1 MKVRNI
7 RLREVHCAAPEA
19 TLMDIATIMRN
30 FGVGAV
36 PVCEGKKLR
45 GIVTD
50 RSIAVACIAND
61 LSGSTCLAKD
71 YLTIH
76 PRPISPDIDVEE
88 AAGIMAQT
96 KVNYLPVVENG
107 NLVGLVSLGDLAL
120 ALRDNDKLVAD
131 TLRTIAESS

>member
-19 TLMDIATIMRN
+19 TLMDIATIIRN

-36 PVCEGKKLR
+36 PVCEGKHLR
-45 GIVTD
+45 GMVTD
-50 RSIAVACIAND
+50 RNIAVACIAND

-71 YLTIH
+71 YMITH
-76 PRPISPDIDVEE
+76 PRPISPDVEVEE
-88 AAGIMAQT
+88 AARIMAT
-96 KVNYLPVVENG
+96 DKVNYLPVIENG

-120 ALRDNDKLVAD
+120 ALRGNDKLVAE
-131 TLRTIAESS
+131 TLRTLTESS